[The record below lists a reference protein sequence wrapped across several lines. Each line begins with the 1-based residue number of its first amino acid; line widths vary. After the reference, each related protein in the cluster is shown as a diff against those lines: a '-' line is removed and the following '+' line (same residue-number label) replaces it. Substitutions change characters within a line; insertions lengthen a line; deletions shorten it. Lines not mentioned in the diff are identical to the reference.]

1 MRTCD
6 AVVIGAGHNG
16 LVTALYLARAGWD
29 VVVLE
34 ANDDVGGATRSGE
47 VTEPGLVHDLY
58 ATNLNLFLASPVYA
72 ELRED
77 LARTGFRPVVSE
89 RPYASVFPGGK
100 SLRVYQD
107 AARTERELGAHSE
120 ADLAGW
126 RRLRE
131 LQHEFMTT
139 LMPLYGTRL
148 PSRAALQHLAGAV
161 RRAGVRRLASFA
173 QLLACST
180 RELGER
186 WFATA
191 EARSL
196 LAAWGMHLDYGPDV
210 SFGAMFPFVETFGDM
225 EAGIAIAEGGVSS
238 LPRALGALV
247 EEAGGEVRTGARVER
262 VVVEGGRAR
271 GVVVGGEHIAARR
284 AVVAGTAPVHLYG
297 DLLDGA
303 PGVPATEREQARRF
317 SYGPGTMMVHLALDG
332 PIPWSGHPDL
342 ASFAYVHVGPY
353 VDDLARTYTQSLAG
367 LIPDSPLLVVGQTSQ
382 VDPSRSPDGRQ
393 VVWVQVRSL
402 PSTIRGDAAGEI
414 TADDWDAAKE
424 AVADRVVAKIEAYAP
439 GFGALVR
446 ARTVLSPLD
455 LERSNA
461 NLVGGDSVAG
471 SHHVAQNFLFRPW
484 LGASGYVTGV
494 PGLYQV
500 GAATWP
506 GAGTNALSGYLCAE
520 LLLRPTTLGGRALA
534 GATDLGGRALAGATS
549 LARSAGGRARRR
561 AAR

>member
-1 MRTCD
+1 MRTVD

-29 VVVLE
+29 VLVLE
-34 ANDDVGGATRSGE
+34 GNHDVGGATRSGE

-77 LARTGFRPVVSE
+77 LARTGFRPVVSD
-89 RPYASVFPGGK
+89 RPYASVFPGG

-107 AARTERELGAHSE
+107 AERTERELGEHSA

-131 LQHEFMTT
+131 MQHEFMAT

-148 PSRAALQHLAGAV
+148 PSAAALRHLARAV
-161 RRAGVRRLASFA
+161 RRAGVGKLLTFA
-173 QLLACST
+173 QLLARST
-180 RELGER
+180 RELGET
-186 WFATA
+186 WFETPETRA
-191 EARSL
+191 L
-196 LAAWGMHLDYGPDV
+196 IAAWGMHLDYGPDV

-225 EAGIAIAEGGVSS
+225 EAGIAIARGGVSS
-238 LPRALGALV
+238 LPEALAALV
-247 EEAGGEVRTGARVER
+247 REAGGEVRTGARVER
-262 VVVEGGRAR
+262 VTVDGGRAT
-271 GVVVGGEHIAARR
+271 GVVANGEPIAARR
-284 AVVAGTAPVHLYG
+284 AVVAGTSPRRLFG
-297 DLLDGA
+297 ELLDGA
-303 PGVPATEREQARRF
+303 PGVRAEEREHARRF
-317 SYGPGTMMVHLALDG
+317 RYGPGTMMVHLALDA
-332 PIPWSGHPDL
+332 PVPWSAHPDL

-382 VDPSRSPDGRQ
+382 VDPTRSPDGRQ

-402 PSTIRGDAAGEI
+402 PSTILGDAAGEI
-414 TADDWDAAKE
+414 TARHWDEAKE
-424 AVADRVVAKIEAYAP
+424 AVADRVLAKLEEYAP
-439 GFGALVR
+439 GVGALVR

-455 LERSNA
+455 LERSNP

-484 LGASGYVTGV
+484 LGASGYATAV
-494 PGLYQV
+494 PGLYQI

-520 LLLRPTTLGGRALA
+520 LLLGPAPGLGTRARSGVRAGAAALA
-534 GATDLGGRALAGATS
+534 RGADAVAGRFT
-549 LARSAGGRARRR
+549 GR
-561 AAR
+561 